1 MEFNNIV
8 LIAFF
13 RTTTFFQYILLYMI
27 GSMKASRDLQVYNL
41 N

>member
-1 MEFNNIV
+1 MEFSSTILV
-8 LIAFF
+8 TFF
-13 RTTTFFQYILLYMI
+13 KRTTVFQHILLCMM

>member
-1 MEFNNIV
+1 MEFNNVIPV
-8 LIAFF
+8 AFLKRAAFF
-13 RTTTFFQYILLYMI
+13 QCVLVGMV